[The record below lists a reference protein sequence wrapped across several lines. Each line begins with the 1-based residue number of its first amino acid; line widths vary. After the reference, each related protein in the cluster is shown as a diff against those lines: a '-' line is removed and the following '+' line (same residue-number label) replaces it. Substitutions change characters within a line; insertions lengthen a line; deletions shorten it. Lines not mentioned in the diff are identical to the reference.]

1 MFTIDIGC
9 VLVNELSRLQ
19 IFTSVKDQ
27 NAIFFKFFQYCL
39 ELNLSLS
46 VARHIFV

>member
-9 VLVNELSRLQ
+9 VLVNERSKLHV
-19 IFTSVKDQ
+19 FTSVKDQ
-27 NAIFFKFFQYCL
+27 NAIFFKFLQYCL
-39 ELNLSLS
+39 ELNLSFS

>member
-1 MFTIDIGC
+1 MVNIDIGC

-27 NAIFFKFFQYCL
+27 NAIFSELKMLYFL
-39 ELNLSLS
+39 ELN
-46 VARHIFV
+46 